1 MDSISILVNSIVRY
15 SFSDDLQIKTNNPIV
30 HNQLFINPIHTINS
44 NILIKNDEIFEMCSK
59 SILTLFKWFKRS
71 DSSLLKVINTQFEL
85 STNRS
90 CDYDNVNEA
99 TKATNEMILGDMLDL
114 VLPKLAK
121 AWY

>member
-1 MDSISILVNSIVRY
+1 
-15 SFSDDLQIKTNNPIV
+15 
-30 HNQLFINPIHTINS
+30 
-44 NILIKNDEIFEMCSK
+44 MCSK

-121 AWY
+121 RGTNWCFKWGKKNADKIQLNFN